1 MLNYCVRYGNRW
13 DHSAIVT
20 GLLAETGNFLSSQGV
35 STQVLSTS
43 ECLTTVFGMGTGGT
57 IQASSPD
64 ILLSLHISTFPQ
76 NYTEEKL
83 VTNILYFMAASGQR
97 LPINFALRAHFLGH
111 LALHKRFARK
121 QACGSLFIA
130 YEAFTNQLHPPG
142 SLLRCFSNKIS
153 PRHISTGPLHMLPR
167 FYSQPICLVF
177 FKVSY

>member
-1 MLNYCVRYGNRW
+1 
-13 DHSAIVT
+13 
-20 GLLAETGNFLSSQGV
+20 
-35 STQVLSTS
+35 
-43 ECLTTVFGMGTGGT
+43 MGTGGT

-97 LPINFALRAHFLGH
+97 LPINFALRAHFLGR
-111 LALHKRFARK
+111 LALHKRFAHK

-130 YEAFTNQLHPPG
+130 YD
-142 SLLRCFSNKIS
+142 LLPNRLRSWTSQYKIS

>member
-1 MLNYCVRYGNRW
+1 MLNYCVRNGNRW
-13 DHSAIVT
+13 NHLAIVT
-20 GLLAETGNFLSSQGV
+20 RF
-35 STQVLSTS
+35 
-43 ECLTTVFGMGTGGT
+43 FKR
-57 IQASSPD
+57 
-64 ILLSLHISTFPQ
+64 LLSQ

-83 VTNILYFMAASGQR
+83 VTNISNHGGQCQ
-97 LPINFALRAHFLGH
+97 PIIFALQARFLGH
-111 LALHKRFARK
+111 LALHKRFACK
-121 QACGSLFIA
+121 QACGSLFIT

>member
-13 DHSAIVT
+13 NHSGIIT
-20 GLLAETGNFLSSQGV
+20 GYSVEFTYLYVPSKLYRRKVGYKHFILWQ
-35 STQVLSTS
+35 LPHY
-43 ECLTTVFGMGTGGT
+43 GG
-57 IQASSPD
+57 QC
-64 ILLSLHISTFPQ
+64 Q
-76 NYTEEKL
+76 
-83 VTNILYFMAASGQR
+83 
-97 LPINFALRAHFLGH
+97 PIIFALQARFLGH

-130 YEAFTNQLHPPG
+130 YEAFTNQLHPSG